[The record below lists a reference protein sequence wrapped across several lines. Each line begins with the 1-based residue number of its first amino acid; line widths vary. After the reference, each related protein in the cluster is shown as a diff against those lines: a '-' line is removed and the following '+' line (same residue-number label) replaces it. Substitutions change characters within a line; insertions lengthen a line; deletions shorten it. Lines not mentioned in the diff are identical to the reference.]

1 MTPSTFAPTTSSAAA
16 PEAAAPSSHRL
27 RSAFMGVWTAV
38 GVILLTAA
46 LIFLLNIL
54 SLPVSILIWTAVFV
68 FCLRGM
74 VNKLERHGVNRA
86 IGTTLA
92 YVAMFVAVAV
102 IGLLLFS
109 PVFGLND
116 QFKSL
121 IESVPHYVDGVM
133 AWGNDLYGRYS
144 DILGDEQIKGIFDSV
159 QGSFGEWASSLAS
172 MSASGIVNVGA
183 GAANAVTAI
192 GFALVIAFWIIMA
205 LPALGREVKRI
216 AGSKHAEDLAFLH
229 FTFTR
234 VMGGYIKGTLI
245 QCLIIGV
252 ACGVLFTVIGVP
264 NAAAIG
270 GITGVLNILPIIGPW
285 LGGGAAAIMAL
296 FASPLSAIIA
306 LAGTIVI
313 QQVVYTFI
321 SPKIMGDSVEIHPAL
336 MIFALMCGSAIGG
349 TMSGMLGA
357 LVGMLVSIPAV
368 AVLKACFAYW
378 FEKRTGRSIIASDG
392 VFFQGDPAKTH
403 KAFIEMEREGV
414 EAQAVSRSMAS
425 EPPAAPSSYVE
436 ACTSPDGPAAA
447 AAARKGPQAG
457 SSADA
462 GAPAAPPAEGPG
474 SAEGAAA
481 PGAGSEPS
489 PQGSSP
495 KGSGR

>member
-1 MTPSTFAPTTSSAAA
+1 MAPTTGA
-16 PEAAAPSSHRL
+16 PGALATSPQAPAGSPSHRL

-38 GVILLTAA
+38 GVILLTGV
-46 LIFLLNIL
+46 LVYLLNIL
-54 SLPVSILIWTAVFV
+54 SLPVAILIWTAVFV

-74 VNKLERHGVNRA
+74 VNKLERLGMNRVL
-86 IGTTLA
+86 GTTLA
-92 YVAMFVAVAV
+92 YVAMFVVVAA
-102 IGLLLFS
+102 IGFLLFS

-121 IESVPHYVDGVM
+121 VESVPHYVDGIM

-144 DILGDEQIKGIFDSV
+144 NILGDEQVKNIFDSI
-159 QGSFGEWASSLAS
+159 QGSFGEWASSIAS

-183 GAANAVTAI
+183 GVGGAATAI
-192 GFALVIAFWIIMA
+192 GFALVIAFWILMA
-205 LPALGREVKRI
+205 LPALGREVTRI
-216 AGSKHAEDLAFLH
+216 AGTKHAEDLAFLH

-252 ACGVLFTVIGVP
+252 ACGILFTVIGVP

-296 FASPLSAIIA
+296 FVSPLSAIIA

-313 QQVVYTFI
+313 QQVVYTFV

-349 TMSGMLGA
+349 AMSGMLGA

-368 AVLKACFAYW
+368 AVLKACFAYY
-378 FEKRTGRSIIASDG
+378 FEKRTGRTIIADDG
-392 VFFQGDPAKTH
+392 VFFQGDPVKTRR
-403 KAFIEMEREGV
+403 AFIAMEKDSALLEHEDEAFV
-414 EAQAVSRSMAS
+414 ERARSDD
-425 EPPAAPSSYVE
+425 PAAKVAAAAKRAEEAAERWAEHPKATPSPTKPPSE
-436 ACTSPDGPAAA
+436 APDGP
-447 AAARKGPQAG
+447 K
-457 SSADA
+457 
-462 GAPAAPPAEGPG
+462 E
-474 SAEGAAA
+474 E
-481 PGAGSEPS
+481 
-489 PQGSSP
+489 
-495 KGSGR
+495 GSGR

>member
-1 MTPSTFAPTTSSAAA
+1 MESAPDQTTVPAPASEVPAAA
-16 PEAAAPSSHRL
+16 PAPEGKL
-27 RSAFMGVWTAV
+27 RNAFMGVWTAV
-38 GVILLTAA
+38 GVILLAGVF
-46 LIFLLNIL
+46 IYLLYIL

-74 VNKLERHGVNRA
+74 VNKLERRGMNRVL
-86 IGTTLA
+86 GTTLA
-92 YVAMFVAVAV
+92 YVAMFVVVGV

-109 PVFGLND
+109 PMFGLSD
-116 QFKSL
+116 QFRSL
-121 IESVPHYVDGVM
+121 IESVPHYVDGIM
-133 AWGNDLYGRYS
+133 AWANDMYSRYS
-144 DILGDEQIKGIFDSV
+144 DILGDEQIKHIFDSV

-172 MSASGIVNVGA
+172 MSASGLVNVGA

-192 GFALVIAFWIIMA
+192 GFALVIAFWILMA
-205 LPALGREVKRI
+205 LPALGREVRRL
-216 AGSKHAEDLAFLH
+216 AGSKHREDMEFLH

-296 FASPLSAIIA
+296 FASPLAAIIA
-306 LAGTIVI
+306 LAGTIII

-336 MIFALMCGSAIGG
+336 MIFALMCGSAIGMA
-349 TMSGMLGA
+349 MSGLLGA

-378 FEKRTGRSIIASDG
+378 FEKRTGRTLIADDG
-392 VFFQGDPAKTH
+392 VFFQGDPEKTRQAFADMEEESAQLQAKDE
-403 KAFIEMEREGV
+403 ALAARERARSPEAR
-414 EAQAVSRSMAS
+414 AQA
-425 EPPAAPSSYVE
+425 AAERME
-436 ACTSPDGPAAA
+436 AVVAARAAA
-447 AAARKGPQAG
+447 AKAKARRA
-457 SSADA
+457 SSRASSGEATED
-462 GAPAAPPAEGPG
+462 GA
-474 SAEGAAA
+474 S
-481 PGAGSEPS
+481 SHPS
-489 PQGSSP
+489 DE
-495 KGSGR
+495 GSGR

>member
-1 MTPSTFAPTTSSAAA
+1 MTTTNPAPDTVGAAA
-16 PEAAAPSSHRL
+16 TEASGASSRRL
-27 RSAFMGVWTAV
+27 RSAFMGVWTTVGAMLLAGVAV
-38 GVILLTAA
+38 Y
-46 LIFLLNIL
+46 LLNIL

-74 VNKLERHGVNRA
+74 VNKLERLGLNRA
-86 IGTTLA
+86 LGTTLA
-92 YVAMFVAVAV
+92 YVAMFVVVAL
-102 IGLLLFS
+102 IGFLLFS
-109 PVFGLND
+109 PMFGLSE

-121 IESVPHYVDGVM
+121 VESVPHYVDAVM

-144 DILGDEQIKGIFDSV
+144 NILGDEQIKGIFDSV
-159 QGSFGEWASSLAS
+159 QGSFGEWASSVAS
-172 MSASGIVNVGA
+172 MSASGIMNVGA
-183 GAANAVTAI
+183 SAANAATAI
-192 GFALVIAFWIIMA
+192 GFALVIAFWILMA
-205 LPALGREVKRI
+205 LPALGREAKRI
-216 AGSKHAEDLAFLH
+216 AGAKHAEAMAFLH

-285 LGGGAAAIMAL
+285 LGGGAAAVMAL
-296 FASPLSAIIA
+296 FVSPLSAIIA
-306 LAGTIVI
+306 LAGTIII

-336 MIFALMCGSAIGG
+336 MIFALMCGSALGG
-349 TMSGMLGA
+349 AMSGMLGA

-378 FEKRTGRSIIASDG
+378 FEKGTGRSIIAADG

-403 KAFIEMEREGV
+403 KAFVEMERESAAAQ
-414 EAQAVSRSMAS
+414 EASGRTAPKAG
-425 EPPAAPSSYVE
+425 AAPVPSYVDACSPEKGGPEMAE
-436 ACTSPDGPAAA
+436 AT
-447 AAARKGPQAG
+447 
-457 SSADA
+457 
-462 GAPAAPPAEGPG
+462 APPEP
-474 SAEGAAA
+474 SAEAAA
-481 PGAGSEPS
+481 PGAPASADGTAPKASGSAAPS
-489 PQGSSP
+489 EGLRP
-495 KGSGR
+495 KP